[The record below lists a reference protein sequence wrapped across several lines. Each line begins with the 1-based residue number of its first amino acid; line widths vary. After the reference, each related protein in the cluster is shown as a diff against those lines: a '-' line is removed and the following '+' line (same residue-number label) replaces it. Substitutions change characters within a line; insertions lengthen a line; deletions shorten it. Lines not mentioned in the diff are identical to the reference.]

1 MLHRKCAAGRWECPA
16 VQAELDRATE
26 LYFERVSQIR
36 MRSWS
41 KGRVALIGDAA
52 SCISLL
58 AGRDSA
64 LAMISAYVLAGEF
77 ADAGGRAVS
86 ASLRQL

>member
-1 MLHRKCAAGRWECPA
+1 MLHRKYAAGRWECPA
-16 VQAELDRATE
+16 VLAELDRATE

-52 SCISLL
+52 SRISLL